1 MVHKKSRS
9 KPFSLAHFFQR
20 GEVAPFLRSKLMT
33 SVIQSRSV
41 ARRGS
46 HGCITYWDKLRLRA
60 IAVERTIRHLEKE
73 RQEVEANTEWVDRAA
88 YESRVS
94 LLEGL
99 TALYRNEMEQ
109 IEKAHSRVEESSY
122 GLCLACHEPIEAD
135 RLEIYPAAQFCFDCQ
150 NSRERLRTG

>member
-1 MVHKKSRS
+1 MD
-9 KPFSLAHFFQR
+9 AIT
-20 GEVAPFLRSKLMT
+20 G
-33 SVIQSRSV
+33 
-41 ARRGS
+41 
-46 HGCITYWDKLRLRA
+46 ITYSDKLRLRG
-60 IAVERTIRHLEKE
+60 IEVERTIRHLEKE

-150 NSRERLRTG
+150 NYRERLRTG

>member
-1 MVHKKSRS
+1 MDNTEA
-9 KPFSLAHFFQR
+9 L
-20 GEVAPFLRSKLMT
+20 
-33 SVIQSRSV
+33 
-41 ARRGS
+41 
-46 HGCITYWDKLRLRA
+46 TYWDKLRLRA
-60 IAVERTIRHLEKE
+60 IEVARTINHLEKE
-73 RQEVEANTEWVDRAA
+73 RREVEANTEWVDKAA
-88 YESRVS
+88 YESRVR

-150 NSRERLRTG
+150 NYRERLRTG